1 MSSSPP
7 ARDSAETRADLRRI
21 SIARREALSAPARAA
36 LTAHLCAHLETLL
49 GRLAPAC
56 LAFCW
61 PHRAEP
67 DLRALMRGWL
77 AGDKARRAALPVVLD
92 RQKPLAFRAWTP
104 ETDLVVDRYGIPH
117 PPAGPFVE
125 PDCVLVP
132 LNAFDARGYRLG
144 YGGGYFDRTLAQ
156 SRAIAIGVG
165 FELGRFDTVLPQ
177 THDRPMNWIVTE
189 QGVFRGGTR

>member
-1 MSSSPP
+1 MSSFPP
-7 ARDSAETRADLRRI
+7 VQNTAELRSELRRV

-36 LTAHLCAHLETLL
+36 LTVRLCAHLDTLL
-49 GRLAPAC
+49 GRLAPMC

-67 DLRALMRGWL
+67 DLRALVSAWL
-77 AGDKARRAALPVVLD
+77 AGDKTRRAALPVVLD

-104 ETDLVVDRYGIPH
+104 ATDLVVDRYGIPH
-117 PPAGPFVE
+117 PPDGAFVA

-144 YGGGYFDRTLAQ
+144 YGGGYFDRTLAG
-156 SRAIAIGVG
+156 SSAIAVGVG

-177 THDRPMNWIVTE
+177 AHDRPMDWIVTE
-189 QGVFRGGTR
+189 QGVFRGGA